1 MLAPLAN
8 SKSWGEEQL
17 VPPPSS
23 REVNI
28 VMFGQ
33 HFILICPTYAL
44 SRLCVCVCVSVLFFL
59 PYKIFDKFIDF
70 FGTLKV
76 KSKCGYV

>member
-33 HFILICPTYAL
+33 HFILICPTY
-44 SRLCVCVCVSVLFFL
+44 CPVTVVCVCVSVLFFL